1 MQRRLFS
8 SLKFRIHSHGSS
20 NVNEVIREILNFFIY
35 FCYER
40 ISHAQNAYRQTKIK
54 KAAFYALKE
63 HLRGKKALIRL
74 FAFLCFLCTFCTFF
88 VPFVLLL
95 GCIFALFAFF
105 EFFVF
110 FVHVKSFRK

>member
-8 SLKFRIHSHGSS
+8 SPKFRIHSHGSS
-20 NVNEVIREILNFFIY
+20 NVNEVIREILNFLIY

-40 ISHAQNAYRQTKIK
+40 ISHAQNAYKRTKIK

-74 FAFLCFLCTFCTFF
+74 FAFLGFLWAFCTFCAFCAFAWLRLCTFC
-88 VPFVLLL
+88 
-95 GCIFALFAFF
+95 IFC
-105 EFFVF
+105 VF
-110 FVHVKSFRK
+110 CVFCACKIFS